1 MSEELMTPPADD
13 KAREEIRDFPWAR
26 PRYLSHL
33 KPVDELTLNTGEKCQ
48 VLELE
53 VPKDDAC
60 LSEWACRFRQCYC
73 PDEHLDL
80 LRDGTG
86 KSRAEYL
93 LELVFPDK
101 TKAPGPGVRSG
112 DFAELLIADFVE
124 FLLGYWVPRDKYAEK
139 GSRNESVKGVDIV
152 GFRWK
157 HADQH
162 HPDDEMLTF
171 EVKAQLR
178 GGKYD
183 ERLQVAVDDSAKD
196 YLRAAETLAA
206 MKRRFLN
213 KDDRNAMKVVQ
224 RFQDAADRPYRLLS
238 GAAAVLSD
246 DAFDVDGLSATSIA
260 KHKNARSLRLVVVRG
275 EGLMDLV
282 HALYQRAANEA

>member
-1 MSEELMTPPADD
+1 MTASAADD
-13 KAREEIRDFPWAR
+13 VTNAKLVALAAQPT
-26 PRYLSHL
+26 YLRHL
-33 KPVDELTLNTGEKCQ
+33 KPVDDLTLATGERCE
-48 VLELE
+48 VWELE
-53 VPKDDAC
+53 VPQDHAC
-60 LSEWACRFRQCYC
+60 LSEWATRFRQCYC
-73 PDEHLDL
+73 PDSQLDL
-80 LRDGTG
+80 LREGTD
-86 KSRAEYL
+86 KTRAQYL
-93 LELVFPDK
+93 LELVFPDQ

-152 GFRWK
+152 GFKWR
-157 HADQH
+157 HEDQH

-213 KDDRNAMKVVQ
+213 KEDRGAMKVVQ
-224 RFQDAADRPYRLLS
+224 RFQNAADRPYLLLS

-246 DAFDVDGLSATSIA
+246 DAFDAAGLSTTSIA
-260 KHKNARSLRLVVVRG
+260 KHNNARGLQLVVVRG
-275 EGLMDLV
+275 KGLMDLA
-282 HALYQRAANEA
+282 HALYQKAADEA

>member
-1 MSEELMTPPADD
+1 MTTSSADD
-13 KAREEIRDFPWAR
+13 VIKAKLVAR
-26 PRYLSHL
+26 AAQPTYLRHL
-33 KPVDELTLNTGEKCQ
+33 KKVDDLTIATGERCQ
-48 VLELE
+48 VWKLE

-60 LSEWACRFRQCYC
+60 LSEWASRFRQCYC
-73 PDEHLDL
+73 PDSQLDL
-80 LRDGTG
+80 LREGTG
-86 KSRAEYL
+86 KTRAEYL
-93 LELVFPDK
+93 LELVFPDQSK
-101 TKAPGPGVRSG
+101 PPGPGVRAG

-152 GFRWK
+152 GFKWR
-157 HADQH
+157 DEGQH

-171 EVKAQLR
+171 EVKGQLG

-183 ERLQVAVDDSAKD
+183 KRLQVAVDDSAKD

-206 MKRRFLN
+206 MKRRFLI
-213 KDDRNAMKVVQ
+213 KGDQCAIKVVQ
-224 RFQDAADRPYRLLS
+224 RFQNAADRPYLLLS

-246 DAFDVDGLSATSIA
+246 DAFDAAGLSTTSTA
-260 KHKNARSLRLVVVRG
+260 KHNNARGLQLVVVKG

-282 HALYQRAANEA
+282 HALYQRAADEA

>member
-1 MSEELMTPPADD
+1 MTATAAAKATSAKSGAPA
-13 KAREEIRDFPWAR
+13 AQPT
-26 PRYLSHL
+26 YLRHL
-33 KPVDELTLNTGEKCQ
+33 KPVDELTLAAGEKCE
-48 VLELE
+48 VWELEL
-53 VPKDDAC
+53 PKDDAC
-60 LSEWACRFRQCYC
+60 LSEWAFRFRQCYC
-73 PDEHLDL
+73 PDSQLDL
-80 LRDGTG
+80 LREGTG
-86 KSRAEYL
+86 KTRAQYL
-93 LELVFPDK
+93 LELVFPDQ

-152 GFRWK
+152 GFKSR
-157 HADQH
+157 HEDQH

-196 YLRAAETLAA
+196 YLRAGETLAA

-213 KDDRNAMKVVQ
+213 SGDQSAMKVVQ
-224 RFQDAADRPYRLLS
+224 RFQNAADRPYVLLS

-246 DAFDVDGLSATSIA
+246 EAFDAAGLSATSATKHNNA
-260 KHKNARSLRLVVVRG
+260 KGLQLVVIKG
-275 EGLMDLV
+275 EGLMDLA
-282 HALYQRAANEA
+282 HALYQRAADEA